1 MRSHDI
7 DPDALLTEIHAA
19 DFLSMSVRT
28 LQSWRGQGR
37 GPAHVQAGRAIR
49 YRRSDLIDWIRRNTV
64 AHNAGAKEGCS
75 V

>member
-1 MRSHDI
+1 MRARDI

-28 LQSWRGQGR
+28 LQSWRTQGR

-49 YRRSDLIDWIRRNTV
+49 YRRSDLVDWISRNTV
-64 AHNAGAKEGCS
+64 SHMSGENESGGA
-75 V
+75 